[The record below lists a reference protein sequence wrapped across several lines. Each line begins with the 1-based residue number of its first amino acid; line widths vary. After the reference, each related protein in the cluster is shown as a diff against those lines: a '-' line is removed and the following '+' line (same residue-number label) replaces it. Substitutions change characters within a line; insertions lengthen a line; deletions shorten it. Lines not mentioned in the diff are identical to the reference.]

1 MYLPNSQRASSCKTE
16 VDMPTKLTATI
27 LNILFALQTLQIKEI
42 VKEPDLKGKKN
53 LGKWKTEKIG

>member
-27 LNILFALQTLQIKEI
+27 LNIFFVLQTLQIKEI
-42 VKEPDLKGKKN
+42 IKDLKGKKN
-53 LGKWKTEKIG
+53 LGKWKTEKIS